1 MLIAARGRLT
11 GLLLALCLHVAF
23 IAMFLWQAPLAPEG
37 PEPSRMALVWARPV
51 VETAPAP
58 ALRQSAASRP
68 VRRQP
73 APVAA
78 VSPRE
83 AEAHET
89 DAPEPAGEP
98 ILESDSADPFETSN
112 SVVATSFDK
121 AVMGKAIKVA
131 MAERQ
136 ALEDTQKFVKS
147 ERGRTRHEQFAADVE
162 YATIPYCLGS
172 DPMKHA
178 PPVVQL
184 GKVKVGIGGIYALPF
199 FVKAVAT
206 GKCRIK

>member
-1 MLIAARGRLT
+1 MPIAARGRLT
-11 GLLLALCLHVAF
+11 GLLLALCLHLAF
-23 IAMFLWQAPLAPEG
+23 IALFLWRAPPTPDV

-51 VETAPAP
+51 VKTAPPPP
-58 ALRQSAASRP
+58 ALQPVAAPRL

-73 APVAA
+73 APIAD
-78 VSPRE
+78 VSPR
-83 AEAHET
+83 AAA
-89 DAPEPAGEP
+89 APEPAAEP
-98 ILESDSADPFETSN
+98 ILESDSADPFDTSD
-112 SVVATSFDK
+112 SVVATSFGK

-147 ERGRTRHEQFAADVE
+147 GRGRTRHEQFAADVE
-162 YATIPYCLGS
+162 DATIPYCLGS
-172 DPMKHA
+172 DPMKHT
-178 PPVVQL
+178 PPVVEV
-184 GKVKVGIGGIYALPF
+184 GGVKIGMGSLLALPF